1 MIARLLILVIGIGG
15 LAACTPPQPDYAR
28 DAREAEPAATPTPTT
43 DVKLSGYAR
52 YGVKKNY

>member
-1 MIARLLILVIGIGG
+1 MTARLLLLVIGIGA

-28 DAREAEPAATPTPTT
+28 DAREAEPAAAPAPAS

-52 YGVKKNY
+52 YGVKKKY